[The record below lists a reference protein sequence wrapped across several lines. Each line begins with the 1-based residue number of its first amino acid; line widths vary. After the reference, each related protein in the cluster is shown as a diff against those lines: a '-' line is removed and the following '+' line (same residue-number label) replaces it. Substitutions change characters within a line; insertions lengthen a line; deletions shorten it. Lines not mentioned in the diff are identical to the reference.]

1 MKTVLHMIATLTLI
15 GILSGGFLSQV
26 SNWAAPHIERHMQEA
41 IRRAIETVQPDGVRS
56 EKVAT
61 DRLDLYRV
69 FDREDNPAG
78 YAMSITGNG
87 FSDKITLMVGVSED
101 LESITGI
108 EILRQTDTPG
118 LGAKIVEP
126 EFKDKFKNLRTVPQV
141 VCTKSENPAQ
151 NEIQAITAATIT
163 SKAVVDIVNAHM
175 DILRKVK
182 NGTGL

>member
-15 GILSGGFLSQV
+15 GILSGGLLSQV

-61 DRLDLYRV
+61 DRLELYRV
-69 FDREDNPAG
+69 FDREDKPAG
-78 YAMSITGNG
+78 YAMSVTGNG
-87 FSDKITLMVGVSED
+87 FTDKITLMVGVSED

-126 EFKDKFKNLRTVPQV
+126 EFKDKFKDLRAVPQI
-141 VCTKSENPAQ
+141 VCTKSDKPGP

-163 SKAVVDIVNAHM
+163 SQAVVDIVNVHM
-175 DILRKVK
+175 DILKEVK
-182 NGTGL
+182 TGKDL